1 MEIEKG
7 LTGLCNLGNTCFIN
21 TLLQILSHTQPL
33 NDFLNSNYRS
43 KLNNNHEA
51 VLLVEWDN
59 LRKMMWTKNCTI
71 SPERFIHSIHHLSRL
86 KNMEDF
92 ANYSQN
98 DISEFIHFLLESF
111 HLGIAKEVDIKI
123 EGECKNDN
131 DKLALL
137 CYSTIKKIYEK
148 KYSVINKL
156 FYGVFY
162 SQLSNLETKI
172 VIKDIPETFFILNLP
187 IPEQNKNVSLLD
199 CFDLFTEEEYLI
211 DENAYFNEATNQK
224 ENITKKIYFWSLPEI
239 LVIDLKRY
247 DNSIK
252 KRQNFVSF
260 PLTDLDLS
268 KYVNGYNKESYK
280 YDLYGI
286 CNHSGGTRGGHYFC
300 YIKTSSDKWYCFNDT
315 NVTEIKNTTS
325 LITPKA
331 YCFFYK
337 KKT

>member
-1 MEIEKG
+1 MNIEKG

-21 TLLQILSHTQPL
+21 TILQILSHTKLL
-33 NDFLNSNYRS
+33 NDFLDTNYYN
-43 KLNNNHEA
+43 KLNNNNEA

-59 LRKMMWTKNCTI
+59 LRKLMWKKNCLI
-71 SPERFIHSIHHLSRL
+71 SPERFIQAIHNLSKT
-86 KNMEDF
+86 KNIDNF
-92 ANYSQN
+92 ADYSQN
-98 DISEFIHFLLESF
+98 DVSEFIQFLLESF
-111 HLGIAKEVDIKI
+111 HLGIAKEVDITI
-123 EGECKNDN
+123 QGDCKNEN

-137 CYSTIKKIYEK
+137 CYSTIKKMYEK
-148 KYSVINKL
+148 EYSVIYKL

-162 SQLSNLETKI
+162 SQLSNLETEK
-172 VIKDIPETFFILNLP
+172 VIKYIPETFFILNLP
-187 IPEQNKNVSLLD
+187 MPDKKNIELLD
-199 CFDLFTEEEYLI
+199 CFDLFTEGEYLM
-211 DENAYFNEATNQK
+211 DENAYFNEETNQK
-224 ENITKKIYFWSLPEI
+224 ENICKKIYFWSLPEI

-247 DNSIK
+247 NNFSK
-252 KRQNFVSF
+252 KNQSYVSF

-268 KYVNGYNKESYK
+268 KYVNGYNKYSYK

-300 YIKTSSDKWYCFNDT
+300 YIKTSSDKWYSFNDT
-315 NVTEIKNTTS
+315 DIKEIKNTTN